1 MREIQRAFRANQVT
15 HGRSF
20 ATSDRT
26 FIGAPVA
33 ELVDAQVSGTC
44 DRKVVEVQVLSGAP
58 IVTVV
63 EPPLLARNSFR
74 GSQSLNFEFLGFPV
88 LESVPVALYCVG
100 ARVGAFKP
108 TLILVG

>member
-58 IVTVV
+58 NVKFC
-63 EPPLLARNSFR
+63 EPRFLLKLSTAPKGESERLEPAPFR
-74 GSQSLNFEFLGFPV
+74 ASSR
-88 LESVPVALYCVG
+88 S
-100 ARVGAFKP
+100 
-108 TLILVG
+108 

>member
-58 IVTVV
+58 NFPTHSLAQLTAGLIVLR
-63 EPPLLARNSFR
+63 ERPHGFRECDHERNCKNLR
-74 GSQSLNFEFLGFPV
+74 
-88 LESVPVALYCVG
+88 A
-100 ARVGAFKP
+100 
-108 TLILVG
+108 